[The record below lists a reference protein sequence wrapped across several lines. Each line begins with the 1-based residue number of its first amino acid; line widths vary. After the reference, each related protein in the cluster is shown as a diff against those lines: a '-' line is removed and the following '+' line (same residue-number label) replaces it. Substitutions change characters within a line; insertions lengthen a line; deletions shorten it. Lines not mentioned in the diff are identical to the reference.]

1 MEPYESVEYSVI
13 DGRAEIILN
22 RPEVLNALHPEM
34 LAELNDAILTAIDDS
49 SVSVLILSGNGRG
62 FCSGADVKGMSG
74 RDDREDPLTY
84 REHLGRNQNVVRQL
98 HDGPKPTIA
107 AINGPAV
114 GVGCDFALACDLRL
128 MSETAY
134 LREQFVN
141 IGLVSGDGGAW
152 LLPRLI
158 GESKAKQYLM
168 TGTDITPEESIE
180 LGLVME
186 ITDDGETLDTARS
199 VADDLISKPQSGLR
213 GIKNIVDITQSF
225 EEHVDVAF
233 DAQWECIHDLEH
245 EEAVSALVEGRDPTF
260 DR

>member
-1 MEPYESVEYSVI
+1 MESYEFVKYSVT

-22 RPEVLNALHPEM
+22 RPDVLNALHPEM
-34 LAELNDAILTAIDDS
+34 LAEVNDAIRTAIDDS
-49 SVSVLILSGNGRG
+49 SVYVLILSGNGRG

-74 RDDREDPLTY
+74 RDDRKDPLTY

-114 GVGCDFALACDLRL
+114 GVGCDFALACDLRV

-152 LLPRLI
+152 LLPRLV

-168 TGTDITPEESIE
+168 TGTDITPEESLD

-186 ITDDGETLDTARS
+186 ITDDGETLDAARS
-199 VADDLISKPQSGLR
+199 VADDLTSKPQAGLQ
-213 GIKNIVDITQSF
+213 GTKNIVDVTQSF
-225 EEHVDVAF
+225 EEHF
-233 DAQWECIHDLEH
+233 DAAFEAQWKCINDPEH
-245 EEAVSALVEGRDPTF
+245 EEAVSALIEGRDPEF